1 MSGPETC
8 FELRNRTT
16 EEPVTHGSRCQSR
29 WLASRLS
36 CPLTSA
42 LIYHGR
48 VILIMNV
55 ICFDLEGPLSPQDN
69 AYEVTSLVE
78 NGDVI
83 FEALSRYDDV
93 LALAGRENYEPGDTL
108 ALIVPFLLTHGI
120 REQDITEVSSR
131 ALIVSGA
138 KDLITRLN
146 NSGWDV
152 HIISTSYEQH
162 AHQIGAALGV
172 DRDHI
177 SCTRLDLEGMRERL
191 TEGGV
196 ACIRD
201 IENDILNIDDEK
213 ELFQRLD
220 DFYLNELKETGFGD
234 LFAQVQVVGGARK
247 VAALERIAASHG
259 VTPGEVIAVGDSITD
274 FAMLGRVRD
283 SGGVAIVFNGNEY
296 AIPYANVAL
305 AGTDIGLVWEFA
317 DARARG
323 GDAVELARALAQEY
337 HDDPRV
343 DYLVGA
349 DSDKIE
355 AVVAAHKRFRKLVR
369 GEAAK
374 LG

>member
-1 MSGPETC
+1 M
-8 FELRNRTT
+8 
-16 EEPVTHGSRCQSR
+16 
-29 WLASRLS
+29 
-36 CPLTSA
+36 
-42 LIYHGR
+42 IYHGC

-69 AYEVTSLVE
+69 AYEVTSLIT
-78 NGDVI
+78 NGDAI

-120 REQDITEVSSR
+120 RERDITEVSSQ

-138 KDLITRLN
+138 KDLIARLKD
-146 NSGWDV
+146 SGWDV

-177 SCTRLDLEGMRERL
+177 SCTRLDLEGLREQL
-191 TEGGV
+191 TEEGV

-201 IENDILNIDDEK
+201 IEEDIFSIDDEK

-220 DFYLNELKETGFGD
+220 DFYLKELKDTGFGD
-234 LFAQVQVVGGARK
+234 LFAQVQVVGGKRK
-247 VAALERIAASHG
+247 VVALERIAASHG

-274 FAMLGRVRD
+274 FAMLGLVRD

-296 AIPYANVAL
+296 AVPYANVAL
-305 AGTDIGLVWEFA
+305 AGTDIGLVREFA
-317 DARARG
+317 DAHARG
-323 GDAVELARALAQEY
+323 DDAVELARALAQEY
-337 HDDPRV
+337 RDDPRV

-349 DSDKIE
+349 DSEKIE

>member
-1 MSGPETC
+1 M
-8 FELRNRTT
+8 
-16 EEPVTHGSRCQSR
+16 
-29 WLASRLS
+29 
-36 CPLTSA
+36 
-42 LIYHGR
+42 IYHECA
-48 VILIMNV
+48 ILIMNI

-69 AYEVTSLVE
+69 AYEVTSLVK

-120 REQDITEVSSR
+120 RERDITEVSSH
-131 ALIVSGA
+131 ALIVPGA
-138 KDLITRLN
+138 KDLIARLKD
-146 NSGWDV
+146 SGWDV

-191 TEGGV
+191 TEKGV

-201 IENDILNIDDEK
+201 IENDILSIDDDT

-220 DFYLNELKETGFGD
+220 DFYLKELKNTGFGD
-234 LFAQVQVVGGARK
+234 LFAQVQVVGGKRK

-259 VTPGEVIAVGDSITD
+259 ITPGEVIAVGDSITD

-317 DARARG
+317 DAHARG
-323 GDAVELARALAQEY
+323 DDAVELARALAQEY
-337 HDDPRV
+337 RNDPRV

-349 DSDKIE
+349 DSGKIE